1 MIRWF
6 KSLSTYRKV
15 VLFLAGGMVT
25 LVFDAFVAH
34 FSWNNHTMKWN
45 QAIPIVYGLVAA
57 LLLGVV
63 GLLPLKEALTR
74 KIGVTFGVVGLLVGG
89 LGVYF
94 HARSLLEGMDSD
106 TTGLDA
112 IGKLL
117 AAGPPIFA
125 PASFAGVGLLLL
137 VLPSLIGAQSAT
149 QRE

>member
-45 QAIPIVYGLVAA
+45 QAIPIVYGMAAA
-57 LLLGVV
+57 LLLGAV

-74 KIGVTFGVVGLLVGG
+74 KIGVFFGAIGLVVGG

-94 HARSLLEGMDSD
+94 HAKSLLEGMDAD

-117 AAGPPIFA
+117 ASGPPIFA

-137 VLPSLIGAQSAT
+137 VLPSLIGAQSAA
-149 QRE
+149 QRD